1 MILNTTMW
9 VEARLG
15 VDIQKEIAFTYA
27 NVLAVHTD
35 QRFTVYSDG
44 GYCMIAYECG
54 GRHVVR
60 TQAVYFGADLD
71 VVMTSAVGG
80 CYLGVAY
87 EYEKVVEEEN
97 GTVYESWRAGRK

>member
-15 VDIQKEIAFTYA
+15 LDIQKEIAFTYA

-54 GRHVVR
+54 VRHVVR

-71 VVMTSAVGG
+71 VVMTCDGEEY
-80 CYLGVAY
+80 YLCGVY
-87 EYEKVVEEEN
+87 EYEGMVEEEK
-97 GTVYESWRAGRK
+97 GTVYES